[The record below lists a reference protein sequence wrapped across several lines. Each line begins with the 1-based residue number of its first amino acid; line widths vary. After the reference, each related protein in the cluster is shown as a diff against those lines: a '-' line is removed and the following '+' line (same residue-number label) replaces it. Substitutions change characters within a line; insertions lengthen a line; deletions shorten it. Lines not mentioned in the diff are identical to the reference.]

1 MPHLAIAKGA
11 GSSMCSIPIAE
22 ASPQGSVI
30 CQPGS
35 GAPPWL
41 PVVLAGEQVR
51 VCLCQGH
58 GIVFAV

>member
-1 MPHLAIAKGA
+1 
-11 GSSMCSIPIAE
+11 MCSIPIAE